1 MRRLIILA
9 AICLPGLA
17 YPQISETFSD
27 GDFSHSPAWRGDTPK
42 FRVNEQLQLQTVLSG
57 KADTVYLSTGSTYR
71 ANSSWEFYIQMNF
84 DPSAANLMRV
94 YLCSDQEKLDSNL
107 NGVFVQVGESGNRDS
122 YDLYRQTGNTL
133 TRLIDGLP
141 KTRLRSD
148 TLCARIRVSCDA
160 GGLWTL
166 CTSTDDSHVYTEEGQ
181 ALYKHTYP
189 VHYFGCYVRY
199 TPLRSDKFM
208 IDDILIDVLDAD
220 TLPPYPVKATAIDPT
235 QVLLEFN
242 ELMDTSGL
250 LHTRNYR
257 IQPQGYTITRVEL
270 PDLPADH
277 ATLTLDPPLTMGTY
291 TLFVREL
298 SDTSGNIMR
307 PEDSVVFSY
316 MPPQL
321 ISPGDVLINEVF
333 PDPTPSAGL
342 PSAEFIEL
350 YNKQHFT
357 IPLQGWKYSD
367 GTSTYTFKNDSIRPG
382 EYLILC
388 AVADTAEY
396 RLYGRVTGLSPWPSL
411 NNTSDSL
418 TLRDAQGRII
428 SQLVYSDR
436 FYEDPLKK
444 NGGYSLELIDPYS
457 SCSASYIWT
466 ASSAMTGGTPG
477 TMNSV
482 YNPYQ
487 DSIALMALKATPA
500 DPYTL
505 RISFNKKPWQENIT
519 ELKHY
524 RLNPGNRIPDSIYIP
539 AYALKELALRFTHP
553 LEQGMGYHL
562 QIDSVFD
569 CTGQIIHPQ
578 YRELYFQTEQTDIQ
592 SRVIINEIFYDETPQ
607 VGLPLAEYIE
617 LYNTSNDTVNLQ
629 GWKYTDPGRS
639 YTFGTLILYPNDYLI
654 VCARPDTSLF
664 QGYGKTIG
672 ISPFPSLHN
681 TNDTLRL
688 FNKAG
693 RLIDEVQYHYK
704 WQREA
709 SKRNGGWSLERIDP
723 NSDCWGA
730 GNWNSSTDS
739 SGGTPGRQNSIH
751 QQHTDTI
758 PLAIRQVIVTGDS
771 LIEFRFSKNLN
782 IYSAYTENFRLTDS
796 AGLVHEAMEL
806 DTDSPYC
813 NYTRLKFRPALRP
826 GIYQF
831 RHTLYDCAGQAFDL
845 EQEILVGIFPEL
857 KYSLYINELFPDPTP
872 QVALPEKEF
881 IELYNEADTTVY
893 LQGLEI
899 KDPGATFPF
908 RSDSIMG
915 GEYVILCAAADSL
928 EFSAYGRVI
937 ALAPFP
943 SLNNSA
949 DIITLSDSYGRIID
963 RVAYTDAW
971 YKDTQKKQ
979 GGYTLERISG
989 HTGCLSSSNWTAS
1002 IDAKGGTPGSK
1013 NSVADSI
1020 IAEADIMLIA
1030 QRIILPDKVLLEF
1043 NQEISQERNN
1053 NPAHYKVDHGIGE
1066 PVDITWQEDKP
1077 KELLLRFNNEF
1088 YPGVLYLLSLSQL
1101 IDCHDIPQP
1110 ALHTGVFYPLALRP
1124 GDILINEIL
1133 FNPINDGV
1141 DFVEIYNNSSF
1152 PVDLHEVYLANTN
1165 DTDLIRTVRRV
1176 SETPYLFRSG
1186 ELLVLSTDP
1195 EKVKSQYFTSRP
1207 HAFVRMATFPAFNDD
1222 KGCVLVLNRD
1232 SLRIDQ
1238 FNYSKKMHFGL
1249 IDKPE
1254 GISLERKSLA
1264 RPGNQASNWA
1274 SASLQ
1279 SGGAT
1284 PGDPNSQR
1292 THDHGSSAHIIT
1304 IEPYTFSP
1312 DRDGRDDELAIRY
1325 LFDHSDLVMNIKIYN
1340 TSGNLVRKL
1349 VQSETAGTS
1358 GIYYWDGLTDL
1369 QQAAGPGI
1377 YIIHLETFGPDG
1389 KVEKYKRSCVLA
1401 EKF

>member
-9 AICLPGLA
+9 AICMPGLA
-17 YPQISETFSD
+17 YSQISETFSD
-27 GDFSHSPAWRGDTPK
+27 GDFSHSPAWRGDTSK
-42 FRVNEQLQLQTVLSG
+42 FRVNEQLQLQTILSG
-57 KADTVYLSTGSTYR
+57 KADTLFLSTGSTYR
-71 ANSSWEFYIQMNF
+71 GNSTWEFSIQLNF
-84 DPSAANLMRV
+84 DPSAANLIRV
-94 YLCSDQEKLDSNL
+94 YLCSDQEKLYSSL
-107 NGVFVQVGESGNRDS
+107 NGVFVQVGESGNSDS
-122 YDLYRQTGNTL
+122 YDLYKQTGNTL
-133 TRLIDGLP
+133 TRLIDGP
-141 KTRLRSD
+141 AKTRLRSD
-148 TLCARIRVSCDA
+148 TLRTRIRVSCDA

-166 CTSTDDSHVYTEEGQ
+166 YTSTDDSNVYTEEGQ
-181 ALYKHTYP
+181 ALYRHTYP
-189 VHYFGCYVRY
+189 VHYFGCYARY
-199 TPLRSDKFM
+199 TPLRSDKFI
-208 IDDILIDVLDAD
+208 IDDILIDVLDPD
-220 TLPPYPVKATAIDPT
+220 TLPPYPVKATAIDPI

-242 ELMDTSGL
+242 ELLDTSGL
-250 LHTRNYR
+250 LNTHNYR
-257 IQPQGYTITRVEL
+257 IQPPGYTITRVDMPEPL
-270 PDLPADH
+270 ADQV
-277 ATLTLDPPLTMGTY
+277 TLTPDPPLTMGTY
-291 TLFVREL
+291 TLFVRAI
-298 SDTSGNIMR
+298 SDTSGNIMHS
-307 PEDSVVFSY
+307 EDSVLFSY
-316 MPPQL
+316 ALPQV
-321 ISPGDVLINEVF
+321 INPGDVLINEVF

-350 YNKQHFT
+350 YNKQYFT
-357 IPLQGWKYSD
+357 ISLQGWKYSD
-367 GTSTYTFKNDSIRPG
+367 GTSTYTFKNDSIRSG

-388 AVADTAEY
+388 AMADTAEY
-396 RLYGRVTGLSPWPSL
+396 RLYGRVAGLSPWPSL
-411 NNTSDSL
+411 NNASDSL
-418 TLRDAQGRII
+418 SLRDAQGRII

-444 NGGYSLELIDPYS
+444 NGGYSLELSDPYS
-457 SCSASYIWT
+457 SCSAPYIWT

-477 TMNSV
+477 TVNSM

-487 DSIALMALKATPA
+487 DSIALTALQAIPV

-505 RISFNKKPWQENIT
+505 RVSFNKKPWQESIA
-519 ELKHY
+519 EPKRY
-524 RLNPGNRIPDSIYIP
+524 RLNPGNRIPDSVYTS
-539 AYALKELALRFTHP
+539 AYAPKELVLRFSHP
-553 LEQGMGYHL
+553 MEQGMEYHL
-562 QIDSVFD
+562 QMDSISD
-569 CTGQIIHPQ
+569 CTGRTIHSQ

-607 VGLPLAEYIE
+607 VGLPLAEYVE
-617 LYNTSNDTVNLQ
+617 LYNASDDTVNLQ
-629 GWKYTDPGRS
+629 GWKYADPGRS
-639 YTFGTLILYPNDYLI
+639 YTFGALILYPKDYLI
-654 VCARPDTSLF
+654 VCARPDTTLF

-688 FNKAG
+688 FNKAE

-704 WQREA
+704 WQRET

-730 GNWNSSTDS
+730 GNWDSSLDS
-739 SGGTPGRQNSIH
+739 SGGTPGRQNSIY

-782 IYSAYTENFRLTDS
+782 VYSAYTENFRLTDS
-796 AGLVHEAMEL
+796 AGFIHEAMEL

-813 NYTRLKFRPALRP
+813 RYTRLKFRPALPP
-826 GIYQF
+826 GAYRF

-845 EQEILVGIFPEL
+845 EQEISVGIFPVL

-893 LQGLEI
+893 LLGMEI
-899 KDPGATFPF
+899 KDPGTTFRF
-908 RSDSIMG
+908 HGDSIMG
-915 GEYVILCAAADSL
+915 REYVILCATADSL

-937 ALAPFP
+937 SLVPFP

-949 DIITLSDSYGRIID
+949 DIITIVDPYGRIID
-963 RVAYTDAW
+963 GVAYTDAW

-989 HTGCLSSSNWTAS
+989 YSGCLPSSNWTAS
-1002 IDAKGGTPGSK
+1002 TDTKGGTPGSR

-1020 IAEADIMLIA
+1020 PAEADVMLIA

-1043 NQEISQERNN
+1043 NQEISPERNN
-1053 NPAHYKVDHGIGE
+1053 NTAGYKVDHGIGQ
-1066 PVDITWQEDKP
+1066 PLDVTWQEDKP
-1077 KELLLRFNNEF
+1077 RQLLLRFSSEF

-1110 ALHTGVFYPLALRP
+1110 ALHAGLFYPLALRP
-1124 GDILINEIL
+1124 GDILINEVL

-1141 DFVEIYNNSSF
+1141 DFVEIYNNTSS

-1165 DTDLIRTVRRV
+1165 DTNQVRTVRRV

-1195 EKVKSQYFTSRP
+1195 DKVKNQYFTNRP
-1207 HAFVRMATFPAFNDD
+1207 HAFVRMAAFPAFNDD
-1222 KGCVLVLNRD
+1222 KGCVLILSRD

-1238 FNYSKKMHFGL
+1238 LNYSKNMHFAL

-1254 GISLERKSLA
+1254 GISLERKSLI

-1284 PGDPNSQR
+1284 PGDHNSQR
-1292 THDHGSSAHIIT
+1292 VHEPGFSAHSIT

-1312 DRDGRDDELAIRY
+1312 DRDGKNDELAIHY
-1325 LFDHSDLVMNIKIYN
+1325 QFDHSDLVMNIKIYN
-1340 TSGNLVRKL
+1340 TSGSLVRKL
-1349 VQSETAGTS
+1349 VQSETTGTS
-1358 GIYYWDGLTDL
+1358 GIYYWDGLTDQ

-1377 YIIHLETFGPDG
+1377 YIIYLETFGPDG
-1389 KVEKYKRSCVLA
+1389 KVKRYKRSCVLA